1 MTQKNLY
8 DTLGVAK
15 DADTSAVKKAY
26 RKLAKKYHPDKNPGD
41 ARAEARFKEAS
52 SAYEVLADKT
62 RRAHYDEFGEDS
74 LRQGFDAEQARA
86 HAQWRNQAGGAR
98 GFGGGQG
105 FQGQGF
111 DPQDI
116 FGDLFGFGQR
126 APGHSRRNVPLRG
139 DDIRAELTIDFMT
152 AVLGGERAIKFSGGR
167 EIQVRVPAGARDGGS
182 LRLRGQGSAGANS
195 GPSGD
200 LLLKL
205 NVTAHPLYTRDGED
219 LHIDVPITI
228 SEAMRG
234 GHAMVPTPTGE
245 VKLKIPPNTQTG
257 KKLRLRGKGVVR
269 KGTSPGDLYV
279 HLKVHTPQ
287 PEELSPELLAA
298 LEVIE
303 QAYKEHPRQ
312 LWPDAYKVNA

>member
-1 MTQKNLY
+1 MAQKNLY
-8 DTLGVAK
+8 DALGVTK
-15 DADTSAVKKAY
+15 GADLPTIKRAY
-26 RKLAKKYHPDKNPGD
+26 RKLAKKYHPDKNQGD
-41 ARAEARFKEAS
+41 ASAEARFKEAS

-62 RRAHYDEFGEDS
+62 RRSHYDEFGEES

-86 HAQWRNQAGGAR
+86 HAQWQNQAGG
-98 GFGGGQG
+98 FGGQG
-105 FQGQGF
+105 FGG
-111 DPQDI
+111 QDI

-126 APGHSRRNVPLRG
+126 TQGHSRRNVPLRG
-139 DDIRAELTIDFMT
+139 DDIRAELNIDFMT
-152 AVLGGERAIKFSGGR
+152 AVLGGERSIKFSGGR
-167 EIQVRVPAGARDGGS
+167 EIQVRIPAGARDGGS

-205 NVTAHPLYTRDGED
+205 NVAAHPLYTRDGEN
-219 LHIDVPITI
+219 LHINVPITLG
-228 SEAMRG
+228 EAMRG

-245 VKLKIPPNTQTG
+245 VKLKIPPSTQTD

-269 KGTSPGDLYV
+269 KGASPGDLYV

-298 LEVIE
+298 LDVIE